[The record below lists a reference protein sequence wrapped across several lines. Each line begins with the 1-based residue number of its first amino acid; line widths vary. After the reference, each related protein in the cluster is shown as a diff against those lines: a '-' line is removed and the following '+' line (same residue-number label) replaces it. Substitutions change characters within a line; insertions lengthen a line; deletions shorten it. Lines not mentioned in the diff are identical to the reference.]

1 MRQFINKYFTTHPF
15 AKVGLLAI
23 PLLIFMIVMEIFF
36 PKTNPEGYQSFI
48 VAFEFAKTPE
58 QIHVL
63 FNGFTAE
70 TFRNIDIGNYID
82 FGFMVTYNLFLIV
95 FFYKASITFNKKW
108 LLAGIPFSVTVLI
121 ADLIENI
128 YLLQITGM
136 YTPAITDSELIP
148 VLTRLHFITWIKW
161 GGLAVIFAIFS
172 VKSLGPRILSHIEGV
187 VFIIPLIFCFWA
199 ISNEPMG
206 VSRFTLSIALAFFLL
221 FFYCFWYKLKKIEK
235 LKKRIALS

>member
-1 MRQFINKYFTTHPF
+1 MKMYFKTHPF
-15 AKVGLLAI
+15 AKIALLAI
-23 PLLIFMIVMEIFF
+23 PMLMFMIIMEIFF

-58 QIHVL
+58 QIHSL

-70 TFRNIDIGNYID
+70 TFRNINIGNYFD
-82 FGFMVTYNLFLIV
+82 FGFMFTYSLFLGI
-95 FFYKASITFNKKW
+95 FFFKASKTFKKKW
-108 LLAGIPFSVTVLI
+108 LMTGIPFSVIVFI
-121 ADLIENI
+121 ADFIENV

-136 YTPAITDSELIP
+136 YMPDIADTALIP
-148 VLTRLHFITWIKW
+148 ILNKLHIVTWIKW

-172 VKSLGPRILSHIEGV
+172 VRSMGPRILSHIEGV
-187 VFIIPLIFCFWA
+187 VFVIPVIFSFWA

-221 FFYCFWYKLKKIEK
+221 LFYCFWYKLKKIEK
-235 LKKRIALS
+235 LKKKIAVS